1 MGGAEE
7 ACTGR
12 HHADDRKANDE
23 CLRRRCQRGK
33 SVWRRWWR
41 LPIRSGRSER
51 RSCSGARAHH
61 RRRAR
66 SGLPN
71 RDGRTASPI
80 RLDMENL
87 AIARIF
93 SEIGDLLEIKGEN
106 PFKTRAYRNASETIA
121 HATEKLAHLNEE
133 QLRAIPGIGKELAS
147 KIREIAETGEARYHQ
162 ELLEQFPPTILDLLH
177 LQGVGPKTVA
187 LLYTELG
194 IKTVEELEAACGDGR
209 VRGLKGLGPKKEQL
223 ILRACSE
230 RKQHTGRHLL
240 PDAAEAATQLL
251 DYLRAEC
258 PTVVFDNV
266 GSIRR
271 GADTAGDIDILATGH
286 DPHVMSTFTTYKL
299 VERVLGQ
306 GDTKSSVRLWG
317 GIQADLRLVPE
328 ESRGAAL
335 QYFTGSKS
343 HNIALRDRAIAR
355 GLKLNE
361 YGLFRIDDGSR
372 VAGRTEAEI
381 YEALGLSEIPPE
393 LREGRGELDAAA
405 GNALPPLLEL
415 RDIRGDIHSHTTETD
430 GREDIETMALAARA
444 AGLKYLA
451 ITDHSKALAMANGLD
466 EHRAIAHA
474 RRVREISDRLDG
486 ITLLAGIECDILP
499 NGSMDLADDCLAELD
514 VVVASV
520 HSAFNQDEAQMTD
533 RMLRAISN
541 PFVDI
546 IGHPTG
552 RILLRRDPYKL
563 DVNQL
568 IHAAAGAG
576 VALEIN
582 CQIDRLDLSDANA
595 KSARDRGVK
604 IVISTDSHGKGGF
617 RSMRWGV
624 QVARRAW
631 LTKEDVL
638 NTRSVEDFRAALR
651 RNRRRN

>member
-1 MGGAEE
+1 
-7 ACTGR
+7 
-12 HHADDRKANDE
+12 
-23 CLRRRCQRGK
+23 
-33 SVWRRWWR
+33 
-41 LPIRSGRSER
+41 
-51 RSCSGARAHH
+51 
-61 RRRAR
+61 
-66 SGLPN
+66 
-71 RDGRTASPI
+71 
-80 RLDMENL
+80 MENL

-93 SEIGDLLEIKGEN
+93 SEIADLLEIKSEN
-106 PFKTRAYRNASETIA
+106 PFKIRAYRNASETIA
-121 HATEKLAHLNEE
+121 HATDKLAYLTEE

-162 ELLEQFPPTILDLLH
+162 ELLEQFPTTILDLLH

-194 IKTVEELEAACGDGR
+194 IKTVEELELACGDGR

-223 ILRACSE
+223 ILRACAE
-230 RKQHTGRHLL
+230 RKHHTGRHLL
-240 PDAAEAATQLL
+240 SDAAEAAALL
-251 DYLRAEC
+251 LEYLRAEC
-258 PTVVFDNV
+258 PTVLFENV

-271 GADTAGDIDILATGH
+271 GADTSGDIDILATGT
-286 DPHVMSTFTTYKL
+286 DPHVMSTFTMYKL
-299 VERVLGQ
+299 VERILGQ

-328 ESRGAAL
+328 ESRGAAM

-355 GLKLNE
+355 GFKLNE
-361 YGLFRIDDGSR
+361 YGLFRVDDGSL

-381 YEALGLSEIPPE
+381 YGALGLPEIPPE
-393 LREGRGELDAAA
+393 LREGRGELEAAELR
-405 GNALPPLLEL
+405 ALPHLLTL
-415 RDIRGDIHSHTTETD
+415 GDLRGDIHCHTTETD
-430 GREDIETMALAARA
+430 GHEDIEAMALAARD

-466 EHRAIAHA
+466 EHRAVMHA
-474 RRVREISDRLDG
+474 RRVREIGDRLEG
-486 ITLLAGIECDILP
+486 ITLLAGIECDIRAD
-499 NGSMDLADDCLAELD
+499 GSMDLADDCLAELD

-563 DVNQL
+563 DVNRL
-568 IHAAAGAG
+568 IAAAAEAG

-582 CQIDRLDLSDANA
+582 CQAHRLDMSDSNA
-595 KSARDRGVK
+595 KAARDRGAT
-604 IVISTDSHGKGGF
+604 IVISTDSHASGGF
-617 RSMRWGV
+617 RLLKWGV

-631 LTKEDVL
+631 LTREDVL
-638 NTRSVEDFRAALR
+638 NTRGVEDFRAGLR
-651 RNRRRN
+651 RNRVRRK